1 MVLENHYHV
10 RNYFRFILKICL
22 SFDNCFMIDL
32 HLLSYGCME
41 KVARC
46 KREVIIYCCVIFVTV

>member
-46 KREVIIYCCVIFVTV
+46 KREVIVV